1 MKVYEI
7 LSESDID
14 NIDEAPAGFIGQ
26 TARKLGAKALNKIGM
41 KGTAANLATKANV
54 GDEANRIRQEL
65 NQYMAGSGIKKGQL
79 EVNDFLAFLAN
90 AGFDKKTAMNAIRKY
105 HKKNKA
111 DPIQTTLVAS
121 IEESVIS
128 EAIPKETID
137 KVIMDLVK
145 LGFKKQAGGKQA
157 RSKYAITP
165 AAGDKKPTAKT
176 SNTSAKTN
184 KLPTSAEL
192 TAARDLL
199 QKAGYNVTR

>member
-1 MKVYEI
+1 MKVYDI
-7 LSESDID
+7 LNENDIND
-14 NIDEAPAGFIGQ
+14 IDEAPAGFIGQ

-41 KGTAANLATKANV
+41 KGTAANMATKANV

-65 NQYMAGSGIKKGQL
+65 NQFMAGSGIPKGQL
-79 EVNDFLAFLAN
+79 EVNDFIAFLSN
-90 AGFDKKTAMNAIRKY
+90 AGFDKKTVMQTIRKY
-105 HKKNKA
+105 HKKKKSE
-111 DPIQTTLVAS
+111 PIQTTLTAS
-121 IEESVIS
+121 IEEGEIA
-128 EAIPKETID
+128 EALPADTID
-137 KVIMDLVK
+137 KVIMDLTK

-176 SNTSAKTN
+176 D